1 MPSAL
6 QQFQENRKQAPQGIS
21 RWPGAAVRIGSG
33 TRAGQ
38 IDYRKGRVN
47 AVTQNIIKVEMDHP
61 LYPLVVLAGDSYI
74 HVCKSCKRTM
84 TGFVTYQRK
93 PELRGFCNFC
103 GIGHILSQVEVGSWL
118 RLHSRFDNV
127 NGSWAGWYAESWE
140 W

>member
-1 MPSAL
+1 MPSHSSNSKM
-6 QQFQENRKQAPQGIS
+6 NRKQAPQGIS

-84 TGFVTYQRK
+84 TGIRDLPKEAGAPRILQLLRHWTYT
-93 PELRGFCNFC
+93 
-103 GIGHILSQVEVGSWL
+103 LSG
-118 RLHSRFDNV
+118 
-127 NGSWAGWYAESWE
+127 
-140 W
+140 